1 MNQYIFW
8 NARKK
13 YKKYTE
19 VRGIREVKTEQRKFN
34 LTNLKRRKVE
44 TLLSFKTVQ
53 KFYQNFGQIETKLK
67 FDFEPN
73 DWTKSNDT
81 V

>member
-1 MNQYIFW
+1 MQE
-8 NARKK
+8 KK
-13 YKKYTE
+13 YKKYTK

-34 LTNLKRRKVE
+34 LKRKKVE

-73 DWTKSNDT
+73 D
-81 V
+81 